1 MIRVLV
7 VDDDFHVAEIN
18 TAYVSRVPGFTVV
31 GSAHTA
37 AQALGCLERTEV
49 DLVLLDHYL
58 PDETGVQLVRRLRL
72 GGHDTDVI
80 MVTAARDLATVR
92 GAQRFGALQYLVKPF
107 TFAGLRE
114 RLEGYAA
121 LRRAVDEGAARPEPG
136 QEQIDRIFTG
146 LRGGAGRPRP
156 SLPKGHSTATAALIR
171 TALTTG
177 PAPLS
182 AHEVAARTGIGR
194 STAQRYLK
202 YLEHSGLVSLTLRYG
217 DTGRPE
223 HLYTWVAGAGRG

>member
-18 TAYVSRVPGFTVV
+18 TAYVARVPGFTVV
-31 GSAHTA
+31 GTAHTA

-58 PDETGVQLVRRLRL
+58 PDETGVRLVRRLRL
-72 GGHDTDVI
+72 GGHDADVI

-121 LRRAVDEGAARPEPG
+121 LRRAVEEGAARPEPG

-146 LRGGAGRPRP
+146 LRGAERPRP

-171 TALTTG
+171 TALTRG

-202 YLEHSGLVSLTLRYG
+202 HLEHSGHVSLTLRYG

-223 HLYTWVAGAGRG
+223 HLYTWGAGEAGRR